1 SAVPDDLPFVTGP
14 IGPMGSPPSR
24 EMMAACDTLLVVGAR
39 CLRRDFLPTQARSV
53 RIDIDPDSGA
63 ALIGDSR
70 ATLAALLPLLDR
82 RDDRRFR
89 EQVERAVRRWWST
102 LAADAQDDAEPI
114 HPQRVF
120 GELSARLP
128 EHCIVTCEAGACTHW
143 FARDVRLRRGMSA
156 ALSGALATPGSAVPY
171 AVAAKYAQPGRPVV
185 ALLGDAAMQMSGIN
199 GLLTVAHVWRE
210 WANPRLV
217 VMVLSSGDLDEAGW
231 QRRLFDDAAP
241 PEPPVEFPYAAYA
254 ELIGLRGIR
263 VDHPQGVGP
272 AWAAAL
278 GSDMPTLV
286 EMVTDPRVP
295 PLPPHA
301 SPEQLRT
308 WRDAIL
314 SGTA

>member
-1 SAVPDDLPFVTGP
+1 MRARHA
-14 IGPMGSPPSR
+14 PPARRASR
-24 EMMAACDTLLVVGAR
+24 
-39 CLRRDFLPTQARSV
+39 QARSC
-53 RIDIDPDSGA
+53 SG
-63 ALIGDSR
+63 
-70 ATLAALLPLLDR
+70 
-82 RDDRRFR
+82 
-89 EQVERAVRRWWST
+89 
-102 LAADAQDDAEPI
+102 
-114 HPQRVF
+114 
-120 GELSARLP
+120 
-128 EHCIVTCEAGACTHW
+128 EACG
-143 FARDVRLRRGMSA
+143 G
-156 ALSGALATPGSAVPY
+156 
-171 AVAAKYAQPGRPVV
+171 
-185 ALLGDAAMQMSGIN
+185 
-199 GLLTVAHVWRE
+199 
-210 WANPRLV
+210 
-217 VMVLSSGDLDEAGW
+217 SGDLDEAGW

>member
-1 SAVPDDLPFVTGP
+1 GPTGP
-14 IGPMGSPPSR
+14 IGSPPSR
-24 EMMAACDTLLVVGAR
+24 ELMGECDTLLVVGAR
-39 CLRRDFLPTQARSV
+39 CRRRDALPAQARRV
-53 RIDIDPDSGA
+53 RIDIDPAAGA
-63 ALIGDSR
+63 ELVGDSR

-82 RDDRRFR
+82 RADRRFR
-89 EQVERAVRRWWST
+89 EQIERSVARWWAT
-102 LAADAQDDAEPI
+102 LAAGAQDDAEPI
-114 HPQRVF
+114 RPQRVF

-128 EHCIVTCEAGACTHW
+128 ERCIVTCEPGACAHW

-199 GLLTVAHVWRE
+199 GLLTVAQVWRE

-217 VMVLSSGDLDEAGW
+217 VMVLNSGDLDEAGW
-231 QRRLFDDAAP
+231 QRRLLEEEDAAP

-254 ELIGLRGIR
+254 DLIGLRGIR
-263 VDHPQGVGP
+263 VDHPQGVGA

-278 GSDMPTLV
+278 GSDIPTLL
-286 EMVTDPRVP
+286 EMVTDPRVS

-301 SPEQLRT
+301 SPEQLRA
-308 WRDAIL
+308 WRDAL
-314 SGTA
+314 LAGGA